1 MSNQS
6 TSQVYVLNV
15 NLESWPLQNFIFVYL
30 CAPTCLVG
38 VFLCASC
45 AFVWHSADL
54 KETLFVYLK
63 LESILMSLN
72 LATKFFNS
80 LSSIYFCVWC
90 TPGQL
95 VACSILETYMF
106 TFVPSILEAT
116 VLLTDLFVALSF
128 LPMFS
133 NDHNRFQKIFMHA
146 NPNLAVAV
154 AFASCVMMFSYQ
166 LFKNSKIFHIDFIVQ
181 NATYLDIITFS
192 IRDGLFLVL
201 LLVTNGLISWKA
213 NKNLKKKMHIVNDNL
228 KKNAR
233 RSQNRMTIMILAD
246 CTNSIVGRVPI
257 LCLFIIKF
265 ADISLIQI
273 YPLTSICSLAVFLA
287 YTLKFFIYFKF
298 NKRFRLVFIQ
308 KMSCFKSVFE
318 KNARKMTYN
327 NSVI

>member
-6 TSQVYVLNV
+6 ASQAYVFNG
-15 NLESWPLQNFIFVYL
+15 NPESWPLQNVIFVYL

-38 VFLCASC
+38 VFLCASS
-45 AFVWHSADL
+45 AYVWHCADF

-90 TPGQL
+90 TPGQ
-95 VACSILETYMF
+95 VIACSILETYVF

-128 LPMFS
+128 LPMFTS
-133 NDHNRFQKIFMHA
+133 DHNRLQKIFMHT
-146 NPNLAVAV
+146 NPNLAVTV
-154 AFASCVMMFSYQ
+154 AFASCVIMFSYQ
-166 LFKNSKIFHIDFIVQ
+166 LFKNSKIFHINFIVQ
-181 NATYLDIITFS
+181 NIAYFDIITFS

-201 LLVTNGLISWKA
+201 LLITNGLIAYKA
-213 NKNLKKKMHIVNDNL
+213 KRNLKKKMHIVNDSL
-228 KKNAR
+228 KQNAR
-233 RSQNRMTIMILAD
+233 RSLNRMTIMILAD

-265 ADISLIQI
+265 ADIRLVQV

-308 KMSCFKSVFE
+308 KIPYIKSVFA
-318 KNARKMTYN
+318 KDARKMTYN